1 MSRTDLKEFLAR
13 RVKNITPAREE
24 LIGAVLHESRRSATR
39 TVVFHA
45 AIADRLGLNP
55 SDHKCADLICNE
67 TGPITAGRLAEIT
80 GLSTGAITGVVDR
93 LEKAGFVAR
102 VPDASDRRR
111 VVIQGVEHGKAPD
124 LRHLFVPMMEGMAM
138 ICESYTDEQLRL
150 VVGFMQ
156 RTGALT
162 EAQIANM
169 RRAIEVPSQVHSKA
183 PEPPTK
189 AAVSPRKPAA
199 AKTAQ
204 RKR

>member
-13 RVKNITPAREE
+13 RVKNITPEREE

-45 AIADRLGLNP
+45 AIADRLGLNA

-93 LEKAGFVAR
+93 LEKAGFVSR
-102 VPDASDRRR
+102 VPDANDRRR
-111 VVIQGVEHGKAPD
+111 VVVQGVEHGKAPD
-124 LRHLFVPMMEGMAM
+124 LRHLFVPMMEGMAV

-150 VVGFMQ
+150 IVGFMQ
-156 RTGALT
+156 RSGVLT

-169 RRAIEVPSQVHSKA
+169 RQAVELPSHVHSKA
-183 PEPPTK
+183 PEPPAK
-189 AAVSPRKPAA
+189 PSISPRKPAPTKA
-199 AKTAQ
+199 AE